1 MSTQLKYLGQLLL
14 FGGFLLLT
22 YPVLISVGK
31 TALPNTY
38 MRNVPY
44 PVGGYGHMHTRVR
57 EAANAGK
64 VDILFLGSSHAYR
77 GFDTRL
83 WAKQGFSSFNL
94 GSSAQSPIQS
104 ELLLKSTMKN
114 LDPDV
119 IIMEVNPILFS
130 SDGVESALDLIANRP
145 IDLATVGMVVREN
158 HIKTTNALFYGTLRQ
173 TLDFDDD
180 LIEAAQEDDG
190 QYIPGGFV
198 ERIIGQYQPEAEAEQ
213 KENEE
218 YVTEQ
223 IEAFDRIVQ
232 LAQRTGKKLILV
244 EAPVPHFT
252 YAHMLGP
259 QREFEQFMA
268 SRRAVFLNMNDK
280 VALTDTL
287 HFTDGHHLNQA
298 GVELFN
304 AALID
309 TLIERGWLEQ
319 RDR

>member
-1 MSTQLKYLGQLLL
+1 MRTQLKYLGQLLL
-14 FGGFLLLT
+14 FGGFLLLA

-31 TALPNTY
+31 TVLPSTY

-57 EAANAGK
+57 EAAATGK

-77 GFDTRL
+77 GFDTRI
-83 WAKQGFSSFNL
+83 WAQYGFSSFNF

-104 ELLLKSTMKN
+104 ELLLKCSMKE
-114 LDPDV
+114 LDPKV

-145 IDLATVGMVVREN
+145 IDLATVGMVYREN
-158 HIKTTNALFYGTLRQ
+158 HIKTTNALLYATLRPSFG
-173 TLDFDDD
+173 FDDG
-180 LIEAAQEDDG
+180 LVESAQEDDG

-198 ERIIGQYQPEAEAEQ
+198 ERITGRYEPGAEADQ
-213 KENEE
+213 KESEE
-218 YVTEQ
+218 FVTEQ
-223 IEAFDRIVQ
+223 IEAFDRILQ

-244 EAPVPHFT
+244 EAPVPYFT
-252 YAHMLGP
+252 YAHMLAP
-259 QREFEQFMA
+259 QEEFEHFMA
-268 SRRAVFLNMNDK
+268 SRRAFFLNMNGK
-280 VALTDTL
+280 VALKDTL

-309 TLIERGWLEQ
+309 TLNGRGWLPV
-319 RDR
+319 RN

>member
-1 MSTQLKYLGQLLL
+1 MGTQLKYLGQLLL

-57 EAANAGK
+57 EAATSGK

-77 GFDTRL
+77 GFDTRI
-83 WAKQGFSSFNL
+83 WAQHGFSSFNF
-94 GSSAQSPIQS
+94 GSSAQSLIQS
-104 ELLLKSTMKN
+104 ELLLKCSMKE
-114 LDPDV
+114 LDPQV

-145 IDLATVGMVVREN
+145 IDLATVGMVYREK

-173 TLDFDDD
+173 TLGIDDG
-180 LIEAAQEDDG
+180 LVESAQEDDG

-198 ERIIGQYQPEAEAEQ
+198 ERKTGRYQPEAEADQ
-213 KENEE
+213 KESEE
-218 YVTEQ
+218 FVTEQ
-223 IEAFDRIVQ
+223 IEAFDRILQ
-232 LAQRTGKKLILV
+232 LAHRTGKKLILV

-252 YAHMLGP
+252 YAHMLAP
-259 QREFEQFMA
+259 QREFEKFMA
-268 SRRAVFLNMNDK
+268 SRRAVFLNMNGK

-309 TLIERGWLEQ
+309 TLTGSGWLPT
-319 RDR
+319 RK